1 MHINQIKINPNNLI
15 FLLLLSMPICAIAG
29 NLLINLNIVL
39 TSIIGCFIIIKK
51 RKFIFFKKDFELF
64 FLILFLLIIF
74 LISIILQ
81 TSVSKVFLLIKFLLF
96 TFTIV
101 YFLKNNEKLI
111 SKIFL
116 FYGIVC
122 LVLSIDV
129 IFQSYFNKNIF
140 GFVNEYE
147 YNSSF
152 YGEEKL
158 AGFHILFFSFFSIFF
173 LPNIFK
179 NKLYKNLLLFTLL
192 VIFPLSIF
200 LSLNRISLI
209 SYFVGLI
216 FLLILSKNRTKK
228 ILSLVSIPLFIFLAI
243 NHPDQKYMQKYQS
256 FILHGSMIVEKT
268 LESYSDINKLNDNK
282 KNNFEDK
289 IENRYT
295 GTGHAALFS
304 NAIYIWKDNKWFGVG
319 YKQFY
324 KKCRELKTHICSTH
338 PHNIYLDILTSFG
351 LVGILPFIL
360 ILLSL
365 LKKSIEI
372 IVSKNNKA
380 NLINCLFITNMIF
393 FFPLQSSGSIFKSY
407 FGFFTFTLIAL
418 SISIFNNNKK
428 IK

>member
-64 FLILFLLIIF
+64 FLILFFLIIF

>member
-64 FLILFLLIIF
+64 FLILFFLIIF

-173 LPNIFK
+173 
-179 NKLYKNLLLFTLL
+179 
-192 VIFPLSIF
+192 
-200 LSLNRISLI
+200 
-209 SYFVGLI
+209 
-216 FLLILSKNRTKK
+216 
-228 ILSLVSIPLFIFLAI
+228 
-243 NHPDQKYMQKYQS
+243 
-256 FILHGSMIVEKT
+256 
-268 LESYSDINKLNDNK
+268 
-282 KNNFEDK
+282 
-289 IENRYT
+289 
-295 GTGHAALFS
+295 
-304 NAIYIWKDNKWFGVG
+304 
-319 YKQFY
+319 
-324 KKCRELKTHICSTH
+324 
-338 PHNIYLDILTSFG
+338 
-351 LVGILPFIL
+351 
-360 ILLSL
+360 
-365 LKKSIEI
+365 
-372 IVSKNNKA
+372 
-380 NLINCLFITNMIF
+380 
-393 FFPLQSSGSIFKSY
+393 
-407 FGFFTFTLIAL
+407 
-418 SISIFNNNKK
+418 
-428 IK
+428 